1 MINYLKCIFQFAATP
16 TCEEGSI
23 RLMNGSQTAT
33 LEGRIEICINDSW
46 GAICN
51 EGWSDY
57 DAAVACRQLGIPAIA
72 SQGIQQATVA
82 LFGQGNGPILISN
95 VNCSGDEEV
104 LTNCSFSFL
113 HNCLPSQIAGVQC
126 TS

>member
-1 MINYLKCIFQFAATP
+1 MHYLKCISQYAATP
-16 TCEEGSI
+16 TCEERLI
-23 RLMNGSQTAT
+23 RLMNGSQPAA
-33 LEGRIEICINDSW
+33 LEGHIEICINNQW

-57 DAAVACRQLGIPAIA
+57 DAAVACRQLGISTNTPRGIW
-72 SQGIQQATVA
+72 QGTAY
-82 LFGQGNGPILISN
+82 LFGQGNAPILISN
-95 VNCSGDEEV
+95 VNCSGNEGAI
-104 LTNCSFSFL
+104 TNCPFNFL